1 MNYYAEKSFIE
12 EFKKN
17 PLFKFISIDLSEDEN
32 GFINPLVNALY
43 GGYVYGG
50 ISQNRVISTL
60 RSALFSRSEA
70 TEYDSILQEILNE
83 VDLENQRFESICM
96 MQNIIE
102 LYKILNTIDDTKSI
116 DQFVAGDEVFDEV
129 FDVLISN
136 FNFIYNGDIETYFEE
151 NKQTFLSLPIT
162 AETLLKLGY
171 GTEEVENFYTLFG
184 DDVATD
190 VKDIPNM
197 YAQGIKELRG
207 DRKSDKELIED
218 LEKLKAKRKRV
229 IKVIRD
235 IGGIKILAK
244 LVKDN
249 EKRPLENLEDIIL
262 TGHDTGYKYCF
273 NDLKLLVTEIA
284 EYHLNNPLRLS
295 MSEMKDAIRL
305 MKESIAQ
312 LELSGREVARH
323 EALLSFE
330 GNDQTVHYSISEL
343 EFMMEMERDIKGQ
356 FKAENKL
363 AI

>member
-1 MNYYAEKSFIE
+1 MNYYAEKKFIE

-17 PLFKFISIDLSEDEN
+17 PLFKFIRIDLDKDEN
-32 GFINPLVNALY
+32 GFTNPLVNALY
-43 GGYVYGG
+43 SGYIYGG
-50 ISQNRVISTL
+50 ISQNRVLSTL
-60 RSALFSRSEA
+60 RSALFSKLEA
-70 TEYDSILQEILNE
+70 TEYDSILKEILSE
-83 VDLENQRFESICM
+83 LDLENQRFESICM

-102 LYKILNTIDDTKSI
+102 IYNILNTHNNMNGI
-116 DQFVAGDEVFDEV
+116 DQFIEGDEV
-129 FDVLISN
+129 FDVLVSN
-136 FNFIYNGDIETYFEE
+136 FNFIYNGDVETYFKE
-151 NKQTFLSLPIT
+151 NKQTFLSLPVT
-162 AETLLKLGY
+162 AEILLKLGY
-171 GTEEVENFYTLFG
+171 SVEAVKGLYSLFG
-184 DDVATD
+184 DDVKAE
-190 VKDIPNM
+190 VKDIPSM
-197 YAQGIKELRG
+197 YAQGIKELRS
-207 DRKSDKELIED
+207 DRKSDREAIED

-249 EKRPLENLEDIIL
+249 EKRPIENLEDIIL

-295 MSEMKDAIRL
+295 MSEMEDAIRL
-305 MKESIAQ
+305 MKESIAK
-312 LELSGREVARH
+312 LELSGREMAKH

-330 GNDQTVHYSISEL
+330 SDNQTVHYSISEL
-343 EFMMEMERDIKGQ
+343 EFMMEMEREVKGQ